1 MANRSTGGCCGSH
14 HLGENDMSEQIP
26 MTQLSSRAGSAID
39 PVCGMTVDPTTAA
52 GRYDYQGKTYYFC
65 AISCL
70 DKFKADP
77 ERFLNSAQADLIS
90 PAGLISLGKKKPLPM
105 MMPAQPAPETGEI
118 DPVCGMTVQPATA
131 AGSHRHQ
138 GKNYYFCS
146 QSCLKRFQAEP
157 ERYLNR
163 TSSTSASMAPAE
175 AQEMEYTCPMDPE
188 VRQQGP
194 GACPKCGM
202 ALEPADVSV
211 VATRTEYTCP
221 MHPEIV
227 QSEPGTCPICGMAL
241 EPRTVTAEEANPELV
256 DMTRRFWQS
265 VILGAPIFALMISEM
280 LPSQPLQQLF
290 SGRALIW
297 FQFALAT
304 PVVLWIGWP
313 LFERAWASLVN
324 RHLNMF
330 TLIGLGTGAA
340 YLYSVAATLVP
351 GLFPDSF
358 RIHGGELAVYFEPA
372 VAIIALVLLGQV
384 LELRARSRTSSAL
397 KALLGLAPKTARV
410 VRGDTRE
417 EDIPLEQVQ
426 VGDRLRVRPGE
437 KIPVDGVVLEGSSSV
452 DESMVTGEPIPVDKQ
467 SGQNVVGA
475 TVNGTGSFVMRAE
488 RIGRETL
495 LAQIVRM
502 VSEAQRTRAPIQRLA
517 DIVASYFVPIVILVA
532 AITFVIWAIY
542 GPEPRMA
549 YALLNAVAVLIIA
562 CPCALGLATPMSIMV
577 GTGRG
582 ATAGVLI
589 RNAEALETL
598 AKVDILVV
606 DKTGT
611 LTEGK
616 PRLMTVAPL
625 PNFSEA
631 DLLRLTAGLEQNSEH
646 PLAAAIVA
654 GVKEKGIVPAKAQD
668 FRSLTGKGVSG
679 TVEGRVVTVGTV
691 QLLKELNI
699 EATALLA
706 QAEPLRQEG
715 QTVMFAAIDG
725 KPAGLLG
732 VADPIK
738 ASTPEAIDLL
748 HQEGLRLVMLTGDNR
763 TTAEAVARRLHID
776 EVQAEVLPEQ
786 KTAAIKRFQAEGH
799 VVAMAGDGIND
810 APALA
815 QAHVGIAMGTGTDVA
830 MESAGVTLVKG
841 DLRAIARARR
851 LSRATMRNI
860 RQNLFF
866 AFVYNALGVPIAAG
880 ILYPF
885 LGVLLSPM
893 LASAAMTFSSVSV
906 IANALRLRRLAL

>member
-1 MANRSTGGCCGSH
+1 MVNESSSGCCGRSH
-14 HLGENDMSEQIP
+14 AGQDHMSEMSEDTRSQSYAQVKP
-26 MTQLSSRAGSAID
+26 EID
-39 PVCGMTVDPTTAA
+39 PICGMTVDPAKAA
-52 GRYDYQGKTYYFC
+52 GQYGYNGKAYYFC
-65 AISCL
+65 SVSCL
-70 DKFKADP
+70 ERFRADP
-77 ERFLNSAQADLIS
+77 EKALNKKSLNVIS
-90 PAGLISLGKKKPLPM
+90 MPSPRKPLPM
-105 MMPAQPAPETGEI
+105 MQPVQQGEI

-131 AGSHRHQ
+131 AGSYEYG
-138 GKNYYFCS
+138 GKKYYFCATR
-146 QSCLKRFQAEP
+146 CLDKFRAEP
-157 ERYLNR
+157 DYYLIPPEQR
-163 TSSTSASMAPAE
+163 KPKAPPASVGGAVK
-175 AQEMEYTCPMDPE
+175 YICPMDPE
-188 VRQQGP
+188 VSESKP
-194 GACPKCGM
+194 GACPICGM
-202 ALEPADVSV
+202 ALEPADVT
-211 VATRTEYTCP
+211 ALPTRTEYTCP

-227 QSEPGTCPICGMAL
+227 QPHSGNCPICGMAL
-241 EPRTVTAEEANPELV
+241 EPRTVTVEESNPELE

-265 VILGAPIFALMISEM
+265 VVLGLPILALMISEM
-280 LPSQPLQQLF
+280 LPGQPLQHLF
-290 SGRALIW
+290 SGRALVW
-297 FQFALAT
+297 FQFMLAT
-304 PVVLWIGWP
+304 PVVLWIGQP
-313 LFERAWASLVN
+313 LFERAWTSIVN

-340 YLYSVAATLVP
+340 YLYSVAATLAP
-351 GLFPDSF
+351 GVFPDSF
-358 RIHGGELAVYFEPA
+358 RGHGGELAVYFEPA

-397 KALLGLAPKTARV
+397 KSLLGLAPKTARI
-410 VRGDTRE
+410 VRPDGRE
-417 EDIPLEQVQ
+417 EDIPLDQVQ

-437 KIPVDGVVLEGSSSV
+437 KIPVDGLVLEGSSAV
-452 DESMVTGEPIPVDKQ
+452 DESMVTGESIPVEKKP
-467 SGQNVVGA
+467 GEKVVGA

-488 RIGRETL
+488 RVGRETL

-517 DIVASYFVPIVILVA
+517 DVVAGYFVPSVILVA
-532 AITFVIWAIY
+532 AMTFVIWALY

-598 AKVDILVV
+598 AKVDVLVV

-616 PRLMTVAPL
+616 PRLMTVTPL
-625 PNFSEA
+625 PNFSET

-654 GVKEKGIVPAKAQD
+654 GAREKGIVLAKVEN
-668 FRSLTGKGVSG
+668 FRSLTGKGVTG
-679 TVEGRVVTVGTV
+679 IVEGRVVAVGTV
-691 QLLKELNI
+691 PFLNELNV
-699 EATALLA
+699 ETASLMA

-715 QTVMFAAIDG
+715 QTVMVAAIDG

-732 VADPIK
+732 VADPVK
-738 ASTPEAIDLL
+738 STTPEAIDLL
-748 HQEGLRLVMLTGDNR
+748 HHEGLRLVMLTGDNR

-776 EVQAEVLPEQ
+776 DVQADVLPEQ
-786 KTAAIKRFQAEGH
+786 KAAVVKRLQSEGH

-815 QAHVGIAMGTGTDVA
+815 QAQVGIAMGTGTDVA

-851 LSRATMRNI
+851 LSRGTMKNI

-866 AFVYNALGVPIAAG
+866 AFVYNTLGVPIAAG
-880 ILYPF
+880 LLYPF
-885 LGVLLSPM
+885 VGVLLSPM
-893 LASAAMTFSSVSV
+893 IASAAMTFSSVSV

>member
-1 MANRSTGGCCGSH
+1 M
-14 HLGENDMSEQIP
+14 
-26 MTQLSSRAGSAID
+26 AID
-39 PVCGMTVDPTTAA
+39 PICGMTVDPAGAA
-52 GRYDYQGKTYYFC
+52 GQYDYKGTTYYFC
-65 AISCL
+65 AVSCL
-70 DKFKADP
+70 ERFRADP
-77 ERFLNSAQADLIS
+77 EKALS
-90 PAGLISLGKKKPLPM
+90 KKPLNLIATPSSRKPLLM
-105 MMPAQPAPETGEI
+105 MQSAEKGEI

-131 AGSHRHQ
+131 AGTHVHR
-138 GKNYYFCS
+138 GKTYYFCATR
-146 QSCLKRFQAEP
+146 CLEKFQADPDYYLTPP
-157 ERYLNR
+157 EQRIPKP
-163 TSSTSASMAPAE
+163 TPVSTDE
-175 AQEMEYTCPMDPE
+175 NTTYVCPMDPE
-188 VRQQGP
+188 VSQKGP

-202 ALEPADVSV
+202 ALEPADVS
-211 VATRTEYTCP
+211 APSTRTEYTCP
-221 MHPEIV
+221 MHPEVV
-227 QSEPGTCPICGMAL
+227 QPEPGNCSICGMAL
-241 EPRTVTAEEANPELV
+241 EPRTVMEEEANPELI

-265 VILGAPIFALMISEM
+265 VVLGSPILALMISEM
-280 LPSQPLQQLF
+280 LPGRPLQDLF
-290 SGRALIW
+290 SGRVLVW
-297 FQFALAT
+297 FQFLLAT
-304 PVVLWIGWP
+304 PVVLWIGRP
-313 LFERAWASLVN
+313 LFERAWASIIN

-340 YLYSVAATLVP
+340 YLYSVAATLAP

-358 RIHGGELAVYFEPA
+358 RGHGGELAVYFEPA

-410 VRGDTRE
+410 IRGDHRE

-437 KIPVDGVVLEGSSSV
+437 KIPVDGVVLEGSSAV
-452 DESMVTGEPIPVDKQ
+452 DESMVTGESIPVQKQ
-467 SGQNVVGA
+467 PGHKVVGA
-475 TVNGTGSFVMRAE
+475 TVNGTGSFAMRAE
-488 RIGRETL
+488 RVGRETL

-517 DIVASYFVPIVILVA
+517 DVVAAYFVPIVILVA
-532 AITFVIWAIY
+532 AITFVIWALY

-598 AKVDILVV
+598 AKVDVLVV

-616 PRLMTVAPL
+616 PRLQTVAPL
-625 PNFSEA
+625 PHVTEA
-631 DLLRLTAGLEQNSEH
+631 ELLRFVAGLEQSSEH
-646 PLAAAIVA
+646 PLAAAIVSGA
-654 GVKEKGIVPAKAQD
+654 REKGIVPAKAVN
-668 FRSLTGKGVSG
+668 FRSLTGKGVTG
-679 TVEGRVVTVGTV
+679 TVEGRAVAVGTV
-691 QLLKELNI
+691 LFLNELNV
-699 EATALLA
+699 ETAPLSA
-706 QAEPLRQEG
+706 QADPLRQEG

-732 VADPIK
+732 VADPVK
-738 ASTPEAIDLL
+738 STTPEAIDLL
-748 HQEGLRLVMLTGDNR
+748 HREGLRLVMLTGDNR
-763 TTAEAVARRLHID
+763 TTAEAVARRLQID
-776 EVQAEVLPEQ
+776 DVQADVLPAQ
-786 KTAAIKRFQAEGH
+786 KAAVIKRFQAEGH

-815 QAHVGIAMGTGTDVA
+815 QAQVGIAMGTGTDVA

-851 LSRATMRNI
+851 LSRGTMRNI

-866 AFVYNALGVPIAAG
+866 AFVYNILGVPIAAG

-885 LGVLLSPM
+885 VGVLLSPM
-893 LASAAMTFSSVSV
+893 IASAAMTFSSVSV